1 MGIPYFIL
9 GAYCAICWTISI
21 FAYSEETASKQ
32 WIYITFSPAIF
43 LYYLVVTAVEVVL
56 GKFK

>member
-1 MGIPYFIL
+1 MGILYFIL

-32 WIYITFSPAIF
+32 WIYIPLSPFIV
-43 LYYLVVTAVEVVL
+43 LAVIVITGFEIIL
-56 GKFK
+56 GKLK

>member
-1 MGIPYFIL
+1 MGILYFIL
-9 GAYCAICWTISI
+9 GAYCAICRTISI
-21 FAYSEETASKQ
+21 FVYSEETASKQ
-32 WIYITFSPAIF
+32 WIYITFSPSIF